1 MKVKRQHAK
10 IDRLREELGKAVPKL
25 CGYFRILVKQGKSYK
40 NQMSSRTSLGI
51 RLPSL
56 SK

>member
-1 MKVKRQHAK
+1 MKVERQRAK
-10 IDRLREELGKAVPKL
+10 MDRLREELGKAVPKL

-40 NQMSSRTSLGI
+40 KQMSSRTSLGI